1 MVFLGAAMCALI
13 AWGFYLWLSGG
24 LFSDSKFT
32 KEPSRLGRRGSR
44 PPTVDCMAYTKNLG
58 RRHHLRLGGRDN
70 FLDSG
75 IYDIVYDNLGGLSL
89 RIFQE
94 SQKRRR

>member
-1 MVFLGAAMCALI
+1 
-13 AWGFYLWLSGG
+13 
-24 LFSDSKFT
+24 
-32 KEPSRLGRRGSR
+32 
-44 PPTVDCMAYTKNLG
+44 MAYTKNLG

-89 RIFQE
+89 RIF
-94 SQKRRR
+94 KKVKNGADDAGNTY